1 MKEKEKEKSNQT
13 VNKKIAERLEK
24 FNKLYYR
31 ELVKS
36 KLVNKTKKVNNE
48 EGD

>member
-13 VNKKIAERLEK
+13 VNNKIAERLEK
-24 FNKLYYR
+24 FNKMNFKDS
-31 ELVKS
+31 VKS
-36 KLVNKTKKVNNE
+36 KLVSKTKKVNNE